1 MFRLESSYNCN
12 KDFLEIREG
21 NSTGPLVSR
30 LCGIRLPSN
39 YTSVTGHI
47 LWLRF
52 RSDASVSGVG
62 FQASFVHCECF
73 EWQTLT
79 QLNTLKS
86 QQLQPHQDTQVDL
99 VFVVFNILARVI
111 AFI

>member
-1 MFRLESSYNCN
+1 MYVIYTVDPPLRSVFPLVFLSMFRLESSYNCN

-62 FQASFVHCECF
+62 FQANFVHCECF
-73 EWQTLT
+73 EWQT
-79 QLNTLKS
+79 
-86 QQLQPHQDTQVDL
+86 
-99 VFVVFNILARVI
+99 
-111 AFI
+111 